1 MDFVGGTIDVFGSLP
16 DIVVDSREL
25 GLVHPVGSAHMIPG
39 TQLSENTIKEALIT
53 SFVSQCTTSPSECAV
68 TESMFG
74 DAFISR
80 S

>member
-1 MDFVGGTIDVFGSLP
+1 MYSVRSLTSWSTP
-16 DIVVDSREL
+16 ANSASS
-25 GLVHPVGSAHMIPG
+25 SAHMIPG

-74 DAFISR
+74 DASIFR